1 MKNQCQGSV
10 SLVFV
15 YKSPLNMVASL
26 SNCTA
31 VVQCAVMSFLLWSAG
46 MKTFE
51 IYKRMSTQYGEQC
64 MAQKNV
70 YEWVDRFKRGRTTAD
85 DEE

>member
-1 MKNQCQGSV
+1 VSGSV

-15 YKSPLNMVASL
+15 YKSPLNTAAPL

-31 VVQCAVMSFLLWSAG
+31 VVQCVVMFFLLWSAG
-46 MKTFE
+46 MKTFK

-70 YEWVDRFKRGRTTAD
+70 YKWVDRFKCARTTAD

>member
-1 MKNQCQGSV
+1 V
-10 SLVFV
+10 SERER
-15 YKSPLNMVASL
+15 
-26 SNCTA
+26 
-31 VVQCAVMSFLLWSAG
+31 SAG

-51 IYKRMSTQYGEQC
+51 ICNRMSTQYGEHC

-70 YEWVDRFKRGRTTAD
+70 YKWVDRCKCGRKTAD

>member
-1 MKNQCQGSV
+1 
-10 SLVFV
+10 
-15 YKSPLNMVASL
+15 
-26 SNCTA
+26 
-31 VVQCAVMSFLLWSAG
+31 

-64 MAQKNV
+64 MAQKNA
-70 YEWVDRFKRGRTTAD
+70 YKWVDRFKRGRTTAD